1 MELYLFF
8 SFLLFYLITAFLLK
22 PKMREKIWMIAF
34 IISFVITSISIGFV
48 RISQQNVMMDANQ
61 LNWYYFLYLFGMIS
75 VVLGV
80 FNLWI
85 YRKPLWRILFDK
97 EEDVASDDDE

>member
-8 SFLLFYLITAFLLK
+8 AFLLFYLITAFLLK
-22 PKMREKIWMIAF
+22 DKTREKIWMVAF
-34 IISFVITSISIGFV
+34 IISFAVTSVAIGFIRV
-48 RISQQNVMMDANQ
+48 GNQDVMMDANQ

-85 YRKPLWRILFDK
+85 YRKALWNILFS
-97 EEDVASDDDE
+97 SDDDDDDEKNS

>member
-1 MELYLFF
+1 MEVYLFF

-22 PKMREKIWMIAF
+22 ERTKQKIWMIAF
-34 IISFVITSISIGFV
+34 IVSFAVTSLAIGFV
-48 RISQQNVMMDANQ
+48 KISQQDVMMNVGQ

-75 VVLGV
+75 VVLAV

-85 YRKPLWRILFDK
+85 YRKQLWVMLFGKND
-97 EEDVASDDDE
+97 ED

>member
-1 MELYLFF
+1 MEVYLFF

-22 PKMREKIWMIAF
+22 ERTKQKIWMIAF
-34 IISFVITSISIGFV
+34 IVSFAVTSLAIGFV
-48 RISQQNVMMDANQ
+48 KISQQDVMMNVGQ

-75 VVLGV
+75 VVLAV

-85 YRKPLWRILFDK
+85 YRKQLWVMLFGK
-97 EEDVASDDDE
+97 NDVD

>member
-1 MELYLFF
+1 MEIYLFF

-22 PKMREKIWMIAF
+22 EQVKQKIWMIAF
-34 IISFVITSISIGFV
+34 IISFSITSVAIGFV
-48 RISQQNVMMDANQ
+48 KISQQDVMMNVEQ

-75 VVLGV
+75 VVLAV

-85 YRKPLWRILFDK
+85 YRKQLWKMLFGKGD
-97 EEDVASDDDE
+97 ED

>member
-1 MELYLFF
+1 MEVYLFF

-22 PKMREKIWMIAF
+22 ERTKQKIWMIAF
-34 IISFVITSISIGFV
+34 IISFAVTSLAIGFV
-48 RISQQNVMMDANQ
+48 KISQQDVMMNVGQ

-75 VVLGV
+75 VVLAI

-85 YRKPLWRILFDK
+85 YRKQLWLMLFGKND
-97 EEDVASDDDE
+97 ED

>member
-1 MELYLFF
+1 MEVYLFF

-22 PKMREKIWMIAF
+22 ERTKQKIWMIAF
-34 IISFVITSISIGFV
+34 IVSFAVTSLAIGFV
-48 RISQQNVMMDANQ
+48 KISQQDVMMNVGQ

-75 VVLGV
+75 VVLAV

-85 YRKPLWRILFDK
+85 YRKQLWVMLFGEND
-97 EEDVASDDDE
+97 ED